1 MSRLQCDLT
10 VWLCGETLCFLEEGQ
25 CFCLV
30 LGNRNTRLLS
40 EVVLGETIVCSG
52 VGAHMTMLLIAPT
65 DFICP
70 DADALC

>member
-1 MSRLQCDLT
+1 MFSS
-10 VWLCGETLCFLEEGQ
+10 Q

-30 LGNRNTRLLS
+30 LGNQNIRLLS

-52 VGAHMTMLLIAPT
+52 VGAHITMPLIAPA

-70 DADALC
+70 DADTLR